1 MSWFKRE
8 SGEYESEPGVNG
20 DRDSGERKVRTEGL
34 WTKCLGCRQTIWKA
48 ELEANQNVCPKCR
61 HHFKIGA
68 RQRIDLLLEPGYELV
83 DMGLRSTDPL
93 NFSDVKPYKKRLRAA
108 QEATGLDDAILNAVG
123 QMGHHQ
129 VVVSAMEYAFIGG
142 SMGAVVGETIARA
155 VDRARLGKMPLIVVA
170 ASGGARMMEGV
181 VSLMQMAKIS
191 TALAQLDDA
200 KVPYICVLTD
210 PTTGGV
216 TASFAMLGDLNIA
229 EPGALIGFAGPRVIE
244 QTIRQ
249 KLPEGFQRA
258 EFLLQKGF
266 LDAVV
271 HRGELKTYLVR
282 ALDFM
287 TVPAI
292 SA

>member
-8 SGEYESEPGVNG
+8 NGDYEPGSNG
-20 DRDSGERKVRTEGL
+20 SESTESGERRVRTDGL
-34 WTKCLGCRQTIWKA
+34 WVKCLGCRQAIWKA
-48 ELEANQNVCPKCR
+48 DLEANLSVCPKCQ
-61 HHFKIGA
+61 HHFKMGA
-68 RQRIDLLLEPGYELV
+68 RQRIELLLDPGFEMV
-83 DMGLRSTDPL
+83 DGGLRSTDPL
-93 NFSDVKPYKKRLRAA
+93 NFSDIKPYKQRLKKA
-108 QEATGLDDAILNAVG
+108 QDETGMDDAILNAVG
-123 QMGHHQ
+123 QMGSHK
-129 VVVSAMEYAFIGG
+129 VVVSAMEYSFIGG

-155 VDRARLGKMPLIVVA
+155 ADRSREGKMPLIVVA

-191 TALAQLDDA
+191 TTLAQLDEA

-249 KLPEGFQRA
+249 KLPEGFQRS
-258 EFLLQKGF
+258 EFLLEKGF

-271 HRGELKTYLVR
+271 HRRDLKGYLVR

-287 TVPAI
+287 KV
-292 SA
+292 

>member
-8 SGEYESEPGVNG
+8 NG
-20 DRDSGERKVRTEGL
+20 DLEGPGDEEKSVRTEGL
-34 WTKCLGCRQTIWKA
+34 WIKCLGCRQTIWKA
-48 ELEANQNVCPKCR
+48 DLEANQNVCPKCQY
-61 HHFKIGA
+61 HFKINA
-68 RQRIDLLLEPGYELV
+68 RQRLDLLLEPGYELV
-83 DMGLRSTDPL
+83 DTGLRSTDPL
-93 NFSDVKPYKKRLRAA
+93 NFADVKPYKQRLKRA
-108 QEATGLDDAILNAVG
+108 QQETGLNDAIMNAVG
-123 QMGHHQ
+123 QMGSHP
-129 VVVSAMEYAFIGG
+129 VVVSAMEYGFIGG

-155 VDRARLGKMPLIVVA
+155 VDRARNQKNPLIVVA

-200 KVPYICVLTD
+200 RVPYICVLTD

-249 KLPEGFQRA
+249 KLPEGFQRS
-258 EFLLQKGF
+258 EFLLEKGF

-271 HRGELKTYLVR
+271 HRRDLKDYLTR

-287 TVPAI
+287 QMPA